1 MHLFTRSCW
10 YFYSLNQYIF
20 KSTFVF
26 SFGNTIN
33 NSVFYHYIHYLF
45 GGCDQKKNVVTTFL
59 SLEFILSFTTSTCPK
74 IYDRTTSSSEQQ
86 VRFSMGVYR
95 EEKIK
100 LFENN
105 TGCPADISLKMVIL
119 TSPHGAACL
128 CVEYLLPL
136 LTIYQKI

>member
-45 GGCDQKKNVVTTFL
+45 GCCNQKKCCYDIFIFGIH
-59 SLEFILSFTTSTCPK
+59 LEFHNFNLSK

>member
-1 MHLFTRSCW
+1 
-10 YFYSLNQYIF
+10 
-20 KSTFVF
+20 
-26 SFGNTIN
+26 
-33 NSVFYHYIHYLF
+33 
-45 GGCDQKKNVVTTFL
+45 
-59 SLEFILSFTTSTCPK
+59 
-74 IYDRTTSSSEQQ
+74 
-86 VRFSMGVYR
+86 MGVYR

-136 LTIYQKI
+136 LTIYQNSPLYIRKENKKSANVRPQTAVLCAL